1 MATFLFTYTGGMS
14 PSTPEEGQ
22 KVMAAWTAWFQ
33 GIGAGVV
40 DMGNPTGPTRTV
52 SPDGAVADSDGPTGY
67 SIIRADSLDAAV
79 AIAQGCPVRHGGGSV
94 LVSEIQPLM

>member
-22 KVMAAWTAWFQ
+22 KVMAAWNAWF
-33 GIGAGVV
+33 GTIGAGVV
-40 DMGNPTGPTRTV
+40 DGGNPTGPTRTV
-52 SPDGAVADSDGPTGY
+52 RPGGATADTDGPTGY

-79 AIAQGCPVRHGGGSV
+79 EIAKGCPVLHAGGEV
-94 LVSEIQPLM
+94 LVSQINEIM